1 MRHLVAGNKLG
12 RTSSHRDA
20 LMRNMA
26 VSIVL
31 HERVV
36 TTPAK
41 AKVVKPF
48 LEKLITVAKV
58 SDTIRRRRVFAALRD
73 KAATAKMFD
82 VIGPRF
88 ASRPGGYCRILK
100 LAKPRLGDNG
110 KRVILE
116 LVERTPK
123 ETAPVEPAGA
133 PVAAKAPKAPKAE
146 KAPKADKAEKAPKV
160 PKKDAPKKG

>member
-48 LEKLITVAKV
+48 LEKLITVAKE
-58 SDTIRRRRVFAALRD
+58 
-73 KAATAKMFD
+73 
-82 VIGPRF
+82 IGR
-88 ASRPGGYCRILK
+88 AH
-100 LAKPRLGDNG
+100 
-110 KRVILE
+110 V
-116 LVERTPK
+116 
-123 ETAPVEPAGA
+123 
-133 PVAAKAPKAPKAE
+133 
-146 KAPKADKAEKAPKV
+146 
-160 PKKDAPKKG
+160 